1 MKKADRVV
9 APSYFVKE
17 AVNKVFPDLAISVV
31 PHYEE
36 RRHASFAPAE
46 PTDSDIREIAVLGNL
61 GAHKGR
67 DIVSSCARDS
77 YLRSLPLRFV
87 VFGSIDLEENQFGG
101 KLRKMGT
108 YERENLGDHL
118 ARAKCRIGFLPSIW
132 PETFSFVLSEL
143 LAFGLYPVVFN
154 LGAQAERVSAAGTG
168 SILEIG
174 LSAMSINDHL
184 LSIAIPVPGM
194 AQSRDTAGIDLAASK
209 ASYLSEIYGPGWRE
223 PVALSRNRRPAS
235 Q

>member
-1 MKKADRVV
+1 M

-36 RRHASFAPAE
+36 RQHVSFAPVE
-46 PTDSDIREIAVLGNL
+46 PSDSEIREIAVVGNL

-67 DIVSSCARDS
+67 DCIYACALDS
-77 YLRSLPLRFV
+77 HVRSLPLQFV
-87 VFGSIDLEENQFGG
+87 VFGSIDLEENHFGG

-108 YERENLGDHL
+108 YERANLGDHL
-118 ARAKCRIGFLPSIW
+118 ARTKCRIGFLPSIW

-154 LGAQAERVSAAGTG
+154 LGAQAERLSAAGTG

-174 LSAMSINDHL
+174 LSAISINDHL
-184 LSIAIPVPGM
+184 LSIAIPEPSS
-194 AQSRDTAGIDLAASK
+194 AQTHDSAEIDLTESK
-209 ASYLSEIYGPGWRE
+209 ASYLSEIYGPGWFE
-223 PVALSRNRRPAS
+223 PVASFAKSPTGFTN
-235 Q
+235 